1 MAGVVPY
8 LLCFLGMMT
17 GTLLALDRHLDKK
30 TLSSLGSGPLLLT
43 LLFFMPGKRENNY
56 GQHLQ
61 SHALMAIAAY
71 LIFFPLYLRK
81 QLLASVNG
89 QVALYFTV
97 IFWYLLV
104 SDYPTVGGYF
114 PIPVLI
120 LLGAGTLVCAYFSV
134 WHEALVTPLWRLG
147 LYAWYLA
154 ILLLITLLQLGRLNL
169 SDLADSVVNFGT
181 RGGWDMY
188 LGGINATFMAINIGV
203 VVGLLLGLIGA
214 FSFLP
219 FTWNKESLKRGL
231 AGSFKMVGKEAG
243 ELESK
248 YLNRYLSTV
257 QLFLLFVVQGTL
269 FVLNDQYHFISQ
281 VLLTYLI
288 VALASLGLALAH
300 RTRA

>member
-1 MAGVVPY
+1 
-8 LLCFLGMMT
+8 
-17 GTLLALDRHLDKK
+17 
-30 TLSSLGSGPLLLT
+30 
-43 LLFFMPGKRENNY
+43 MPGKHENNY

-61 SHALMAIAAY
+61 SHALMAIGAY

-81 QLLASVNG
+81 QLLAAVNG

-104 SDYPTVGGYF
+104 SDYRTVSSYF
-114 PIPVLI
+114 PIPVLV

-154 ILLLITLLQLGRLNL
+154 ILLLITLLQLNRVNL
-169 SDLADSVVNFGT
+169 SDLVDAVNDDRA
-181 RGGWDMY
+181 RGGWEMY

-231 AGSFKMVGKEAG
+231 SESFGKVGKEAG

-248 YLNRYLSTV
+248 YLNRYLSPF

-269 FVLNDQYHFISQ
+269 FVLNDQFHFMPQ

-288 VALASLGLALAH
+288 VAFASLGLALAH
-300 RTRA
+300 RAKA

>member
-30 TLSSLGSGPLLLT
+30 TLSSLGGGPLLLT
-43 LLFFMPGKRENNY
+43 LIFFMPGKHENNY
-56 GQHLQ
+56 GEHIQT
-61 SHALMAIAAY
+61 HALMAIGAY

-89 QVALYFTV
+89 QVALYFTI

-104 SDYPTVGGYF
+104 TDYRTVSGYF
-114 PIPVLI
+114 PIPVLV

-134 WHEALVTPLWRLG
+134 WHEFLVTPLWRLG

-169 SDLADSVVNFGT
+169 SDLVDGVVNGAH
-181 RGGWDMY
+181 GGWDMY

-203 VVGLLLGLIGA
+203 VVGLLLNLVTD
-214 FSFLP
+214 FSYLP
-219 FTWNKESLKRGL
+219 VTTNKQSLKRGL
-231 AGSFKMVGKEAG
+231 NESFGKMGKEAG

-248 YLNRYLSTV
+248 YLNRYLPPA

-269 FVLNDQYHFISQ
+269 FVLNDHFHFMPQ

-300 RTRA
+300 RARA